1 MRPLEVYARNFRTQL
16 RLGSGSSAG
25 QPCLCFHVFVVV
37 FLKKIVC
44 TIKLIHFL
52 YLLKTLGHIMPPQ
65 L

>member
-37 FLKKIVC
+37 FSEKNCL
-44 TIKLIHFL
+44 HD
-52 YLLKTLGHIMPPQ
+52 
-65 L
+65 